1 MHNCLHDELYLF
13 IPYTYQSFI
22 FLSSLSIRLVQNRGY
37 QHFQSVVSLCPLSLL
52 SSWLTLQSL
61 TSDWLNKDCLSLS
74 TKQRYG
80 LLKSDPEKSLRSDGL
95 HSFKSVLVQWPHKQL
110 GCSIPQQICF
120 FLIILDC
127 TAQVGV
133 AHEFCHVT
141 QLFIERPNVNVCLFL
156 LKKMVRC
163 SLALQSDSRRNTQ
176 VENIYL
182 QYTVGKQN
190 MQFKVGL

>member
-22 FLSSLSIRLVQNRGY
+22 FLSSLSIRLVQKRGY
-37 QHFQSVVSLCPLSLL
+37 QHSQSVVSLCPLSLL

-95 HSFKSVLVQWPHKQL
+95 HSFKSFLVQWPHKQL
-110 GCSIPQQICF
+110 GCSIPQQMF
-120 FLIILDC
+120 FLNHPWLRV

-141 QLFIERPNVNVCLFL
+141 QLFIETKCECVFILV
-156 LKKMVRC
+156 KKKWLDAV
-163 SLALQSDSRRNTQ
+163 
-176 VENIYL
+176 
-182 QYTVGKQN
+182 
-190 MQFKVGL
+190 